1 MELKVIEYTT
11 LSDLHT
17 PVGVFLNLRD
27 KYANVVLLESS
38 EYASKEGSYSFIA
51 CDELAG
57 IEVTDHQVNK
67 FILNSIPLQYPLEK
81 NIVEEIN
88 EFLNTAV
95 FLSDNSQFNGL
106 FGYSSFESIKYFEKG
121 SYQSKPNPYK
131 IPDIKYSLYRFVL
144 VFDHFRHRL
153 TIIENCPVAEESKMQ
168 KVITLINK
176 RDYQTQGYQLESKE
190 KMNMSDEDFM
200 SMVTRCKEH
209 CKRGDVFQIV
219 PSRRY
224 STSFSGDEFNVY
236 RNLRSINP
244 SPYLFYFD
252 YVSYKLFGS
261 SPEAQI
267 IIKNNEA
274 EVHPIAGT
282 IKRSTDPAKDE
293 ANTKQLLEDPKENSE
308 HIMLVDLARNDLSK
322 STTHVHVASYRE
334 VQYFSHVIHLVSK
347 VKGTLKPDVSAYQV
361 FADTFPQGTLSGAPK
376 IKALEI
382 IEKLEPHHRGHYGG
396 AIGILGFDNTLN
408 HAIVIRSILSQGGEL
423 HLQAG
428 AGVVIDSKEEFE
440 LKEVNN
446 KLGAL
451 KSALVHEN
459 K

>member
-1 MELKVIEYTT
+1 MKLKVIQNTI
-11 LSDLHT
+11 LSDLYT
-17 PVGVFLNLRD
+17 PVGVFLKLRD
-27 KYANVVLLESS
+27 QYANVVLLESS

-51 CDELAG
+51 CDELSG
-57 IEVTDHQVNK
+57 IEVNNHVVNRFSFEHK
-67 FILNSIPLQYPLEK
+67 PTNYKLQ
-81 NIVEEIN
+81 NDIVDEIN
-88 EFLNTAV
+88 GFLDT
-95 FLSDNSQFNGL
+95 FTFEGENSPFNGL
-106 FGYSSFESIKYFEKG
+106 FGYSSFESIKYFEKS
-121 SYQSKPNPYK
+121 SYHSKPNPYA
-131 IPDIKYSLYRFVL
+131 IPDIKYSLYRFII
-144 VFDHFRHRL
+144 VFDHFRHKL
-153 TIIENCPVAEESKMQ
+153 TVVENCPLTDESKAS
-168 KVITLINK
+168 KIFTLINK
-176 RDYQTQGYQLESKE
+176 HDYQTYGYKLESQE
-190 KMNMSDEDFM
+190 KMNMSDEAFM
-200 SMVTRCKEH
+200 AMVTKCKEH

-224 STSFSGDEFNVY
+224 STAFSGDEFNVY

-282 IKRSTDPAKDE
+282 IKRSPDPIKDE

-322 STTHVHVASYRE
+322 STTNVHVASYRE

-347 VKGTLKPDVSAYQV
+347 VKGTLKKGISAYKV

-376 IKALEI
+376 IEALKI
-382 IEKLEPHHRGHYGG
+382 IENLEPHHRGHYGG
-396 AIGILGFDNTLN
+396 AIGMIGFDNTLN
-408 HAIVIRSILSQGGEL
+408 HAIVIRSILSQNGEL

-451 KSALVHEN
+451 KVALAIEN
-459 K
+459 N